1 MLDILTRAVIKN
13 QDLRIT
19 KLFDENDDV
28 IDHLYRVPCPLTD
41 GRINLRGYDQPIES
55 NIPCRHHKIPFSA
68 LKSHFRHY
76 HHVSDAFAQDLF
88 D

>member
-1 MLDILTRAVIKN
+1 MVLKTVLENRIKSKAIA
-13 QDLRIT
+13 R
-19 KLFDENDDV
+19 E
-28 IDHLYRVPCPLTD
+28 VPCPLTD

-76 HHVSDAFAQDLF
+76 HHVSDAFAQDPF